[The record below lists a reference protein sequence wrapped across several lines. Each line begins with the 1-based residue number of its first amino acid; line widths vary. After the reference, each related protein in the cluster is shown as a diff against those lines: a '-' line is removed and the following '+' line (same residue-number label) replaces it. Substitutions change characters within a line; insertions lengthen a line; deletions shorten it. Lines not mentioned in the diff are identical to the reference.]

1 MKMFDIFIYLTIFN
15 FMVAILVVVP
25 AFSETDLQPT
35 SGVEIYS
42 DWEELGD
49 TAGAKPSVT
58 DTLWMATIG
67 AATAVLAVLHAIL
80 NATVLLP
87 WFLERMLHIPKSNP
101 LIMMFTSLV
110 WINYG
115 IGALQ
120 IWRNFSIKH
129 AE

>member
-1 MKMFDIFIYLTIFN
+1 MKLFDIFLYLTIFN
-15 FMVAILVVVP
+15 FMVGILIAIP
-25 AFSETDLQPT
+25 AFSETELQPA
-35 SGVEIYS
+35 SGLQIYT
-42 DWEELGD
+42 DWGGLGD
-49 TAGAKPSVT
+49 TVAAKPTIT
-58 DTLWMATIG
+58 DTLWMTTVG
-67 AATAVLAVLHAIL
+67 AATAVLAVLQAVL

-87 WFLERMLHIPKSNP
+87 WFLSNLLHIPKSNP
-101 LIMMFTSLV
+101 LIVMFTSLV